1 MNIREK
7 KIYFLFL
14 YQNLYLCSETRFV
27 SSIGYTHHSCNHSC
41 NHYAILEKRLEY
53 TPSSLLIFVGQNA
66 FFSTISRLSDRLF
79 SNKSRLRIASRILLA
94 KIPASSIGT
103 KNPFFPSTIHSLL
116 EGISVTTGKAPDPIA
131 SSNDTEVPSYKDVET

>member
-14 YQNLYLCSETRFV
+14 YKNLYLCSETRFV
-27 SSIGYTHHSCNHSC
+27 SSIGYTHHLC

-53 TPSSLLIFVGQNA
+53 IPSSLLIFVGQNA

-94 KIPASSIGT
+94 KIPASSTGT

-131 SSNDTEVPSYKDVET
+131 SSNETDVPSYKDVET